1 MKTLIDE
8 NHIVV
13 DKIAK
18 DWIEAVKIAGKP
30 LVDDGYIEEEYIE
43 DMIKNV
49 EKNGPYMVLTD
60 YFALLHARPGKHVNK
75 IGMSLYVSD
84 KLIDFKGKD
93 VKIFLVLASTDNDS
107 HIEYLKRIVE
117 IFSNSD
123 SFKIILNG
131 NKEEILEELKKGSE

>member
-13 DKIAK
+13 DKIEK

-107 HIEYLKRIVE
+107 HIEYLKRIVA
-117 IFSNSD
+117 IF
-123 SFKIILNG
+123 
-131 NKEEILEELKKGSE
+131 